1 MIVFTIVLDNDD
13 ERVYSVDADP
23 DKHGKVTVN
32 KNDWSTSYSG
42 DTDAIRPP
50 LWMQDRALEATKA
63 GNRNKSFT
71 IGFG

>member
-1 MIVFTIVLDNDD
+1 MIVFTMVLDNDSK
-13 ERVYSVDADP
+13 RIYSVDADP

-42 DTDAIRPP
+42 DTGAMRPP

-63 GNRNKSFT
+63 GIPDKSFT